1 MKIYLNGNLVPK
13 QEAVVSVFDHGL
25 LYGDGIFE
33 GIRAYNNRVFLLD
46 AHIERLYQSAKAICL
61 TIPMTPAEMCA
72 AVVKTCKANGIA
84 DGYIRLV
91 VTRGEGELGLNPYLC
106 ETPQV
111 IIIASTISMYPPE
124 LYENGMP
131 VVTVGTVRNHP
142 EAVNPRIKSLNYL
155 NNVMA
160 KIEAINSGV
169 KECILL
175 NSQGFV
181 AEASGDNIFA
191 IRKKKLMTPP
201 AWCGAL
207 EGITRNCVMELA
219 RKAGYEVVETVIN
232 RYDLHTADEVF
243 LTGTAAEVIGVSHID
258 RRVIGEGKPG
268 PITRELTRLFR
279 DFARVNGTLIE

>member
-1 MKIYLNGNLVPK
+1 M
-13 QEAVVSVFDHGL
+13 
-25 LYGDGIFE
+25 
-33 GIRAYNNRVFLLD
+33 
-46 AHIERLYQSAKAICL
+46 
-61 TIPMTPAEMCA
+61 
-72 AVVKTCKANGIA
+72 
-84 DGYIRLV
+84 
-91 VTRGEGELGLNPYLC
+91 TRGEGELGLNPYLC

-268 PITRELTRLFR
+268 PITRELTGLFR
-279 DFARVNGTLIE
+279 EFARVNGTLIE